1 MADHNKPSDQDP
13 RTDGDAVSEH
23 QSGTPVDERGHPL
36 RALSGASR
44 DLRKYTHQIWLAG
57 LGAFARAEEEGSGF
71 FDALV
76 EAGRE
81 VERRAK
87 DKAPRVGE
95 LKERV
100 RHHTGETMDRMEKA
114 FDDRLGKAL
123 SRLGI
128 PNKREVDAL
137 RQRVQELTDA
147 LNHIDKDDQDPPK
160 GRQAALV
167 HRFQPVGS
175 HGYPQAWIKPDK
187 GAPARPEQGQGGGV
201 PAPEKRAARFAFQ

>member
-1 MADHNKPSDQDP
+1 MSDHDEQQDSQP
-13 RTDGDAVSEH
+13 
-23 QSGTPVDERGHPL
+23 QDERGHPL

-57 LGAFARAEEEGSGF
+57 LGAYARAEEEGSGF

-87 DKAPRVGE
+87 EKTPRVGDI
-95 LKERV
+95 KERV
-100 RHHTGETMDRMEKA
+100 RHHTGETIDRMEKA

-137 RQRVQELTDA
+137 RRRVQELTDA
-147 LNHIDKDDQDPPK
+147 LEDMEHDEESTPPNQDEP
-160 GRQAALV
+160 R
-167 HRFQPVGS
+167 
-175 HGYPQAWIKPDK
+175 
-187 GAPARPEQGQGGGV
+187 
-201 PAPEKRAARFAFQ
+201 

>member
-1 MADHNKPSDQDP
+1 M
-13 RTDGDAVSEH
+13 SE
-23 QSGTPVDERGHPL
+23 QQPKDERGNPL

-57 LGAFARAEEEGSGF
+57 LGAYARAEEEGSGF

-87 DKAPRVGE
+87 DKTPRVE
-95 LKERV
+95 DIKERV

-114 FDDRLGKAL
+114 FDDRLNKAL

-137 RQRVQELTDA
+137 RQRVQELTEA
-147 LNHIDKDDQDPPK
+147 LDRIDEEEGDD
-160 GRQAALV
+160 
-167 HRFQPVGS
+167 
-175 HGYPQAWIKPDK
+175 PD
-187 GAPARPEQGQGGGV
+187 RD
-201 PAPEKRAARFAFQ
+201 